1 MLKIEKFQ
9 MLNRAKYIV
18 LVSIGIG
25 GAEKRFFDIFRSLKD
40 CNSNVFLVVSA
51 TLYEKLSITSKENII
66 VIGNSEDSLFKF
78 TVNYFK
84 WLRTLKSVKASFHY
98 PMNCLFF
105 FHFFMPHK
113 VSMSLTNCYF
123 APKLF
128 TFKRSLIRQY
138 ISLFFVSRVDVLNPD
153 IYKNISKFKFTSFTL
168 TPNGT
173 YVHPEIV
180 HLSEKKP
187 LYGFIGRLISG
198 KGLEEF
204 LKKIPEIW
212 ESLQF
217 KVDKDFSFFIAGYGV
232 LEKMVEQEVSNLQD
246 TDIPIVFYGYRP
258 AEELLKSARL
268 VFSLQEKTNY
278 PSRVVAEAM
287 LNGCSV
293 LVTDTGDSRNFGSF
307 DSGLNYINPVL
318 DTVEIVNQILR
329 NESKYKDDVAYP
341 RKVREEALHKFS
353 SEETLTY
360 FMDIL
365 S

>member
-1 MLKIEKFQ
+1 MSKNIT
-9 MLNRAKYIV
+9 KYIS
-18 LVSIGIG
+18 LVSTNIG
-25 GAEKRFFDIFRSLKD
+25 GAEKRFFDIFRSLMD
-40 CNSNVFLVVSA
+40 YNSDVFLVVSA
-51 TLYEKLSITSKENII
+51 ALYEKLSITSKENII
-66 VIGNSEDSLFKF
+66 VIGNSGDSLFKF
-78 TVNYFK
+78 TINYFK

-123 APKLF
+123 TPKLF

-138 ISLFFVSRVDVLNPD
+138 ISLFFVSRVDVLNPE
-153 IYKNISKFKFTSFTL
+153 IYSNISKFKFTKFTL

-173 YVHPEIV
+173 YVYPDII
-180 HLSEKKP
+180 HLSEKRP

-212 ESLQF
+212 EPLKF

-232 LEKMVEQEVSNLQD
+232 LEKMVEDEVSNLQD
-246 TDIPIVFYGYRP
+246 MGIPIVFYGYRP
-258 AEELLKSARL
+258 AEELLKDARL

-293 LVTDTGDSRNFGSF
+293 LVTDTGDSKSFGSF
-307 DSGLNYINPVL
+307 TYGLDYINPDL
-318 DTVEIVNQILR
+318 NPLEIANLILE
-329 NESKYKDDVAYP
+329 NENKYKNNFDHAN
-341 RKVREEALHKFS
+341 KVREEGLQKFS
-353 SEETLTY
+353 SKEVLTY
-360 FMDIL
+360 FLDIL
-365 S
+365 R